1 MQHFN
6 FGQARTLRWLEHF
19 RPRCSSRSS
28 LLAALRMLRT
38 SPTST
43 STSRRASWRP
53 MGAQLHRQLRPRA
66 ECEVVVLH
74 FFELVAHTSGPQH
87 RTSSPFDAS
96 TSAFLGGHAE
106 LLLLSS
112 LSAVACMLRA
122 STSPGD
128 FSSRGS
134 THPSRWHRTSV
145 LSDEVQRGSELH

>member
-1 MQHFN
+1 M
-6 FGQARTLRWLEHF
+6 GLR
-19 RPRCSSRSS
+19 
-28 LLAALRMLRT
+28 
-38 SPTST
+38 ST
-43 STSRRASWRP
+43 STSARHGHSGGWGTSGHDALPGALCSQHFVCCERARLLPQLQGELS
-53 MGAQLHRQLRPRA
+53 GAQLHRQLRPRA

-106 LLLLSS
+106 LLFLSS